1 MMVLKILITPPRLIS
16 LSENSIKRAI
26 IYPSLPPL
34 SSWVNP
40 PKPWAFKLLPQYSP
54 PTAHMQTTKTIL
66 SRSFPPLYKTHW
78 PRSIL
83 QTCKCCTH
91 RSAPDLGMSYSFLH
105 SDLNSNIVSSM
116 RWSLTLQSNQS
127 SLCLSNTPFVSFLA
141 LLTVLN
147 CEFVV
152 HWLSVCPPTGT

>member
-1 MMVLKILITPPRLIS
+1 MMVLKILITSPRLIS

-40 PKPWAFKLLPQYSP
+40 PKPWAFKLPPQNSP
-54 PTAHMQTTKTIL
+54 PTAHANNAAHPEPRL
-66 SRSFPPLYKTHW
+66 SLHSTRHTGLGPPFRFANAIPIALT
-78 PRSIL
+78 L
-83 QTCKCCTH
+83 T
-91 RSAPDLGMSYSFLH
+91 LSYSFLH
-105 SDLNSNIVSSM
+105 SDLNSNIVSSV

-141 LLTVLN
+141 LVTVLN
-147 CEFVV
+147 REFVV
-152 HWLSVCPPTGT
+152 HFLSVCPPTGT